1 MYTRTKL
8 GASWGLAVSAAM
20 GVWLFVLPG
29 FALAQIR
36 LDTTG
41 TTTTGNRYYKVEQVA
56 PANTGLAKLIC
67 ATPYGEK
74 GYDAIRCVRILRD
87 RTILVAGN
95 HQMSE
100 GRGTR
105 FMMGGIIIV
114 PGGGMSDGQ
123 FDRGTGFLMRLTV
136 TGDSSIT
143 AGPRV
148 DLPGSLD
155 SLKLDNTGRICV
167 QLDGSAV
174 YMIEPGA
181 SEPIK
186 YCVRQGIRD
195 FCTDSNGELVL
206 LTKDEVIR
214 YDASWRKE
222 MWKVKIP
229 CHGVNQQSYLAVC
242 GKSGVAVVV
251 GSGKAHN
258 GQSDWRGPYAQ
269 GFDREGKNIWT
280 LWDFDPRG
288 QLSKKDGGNGL
299 TAEAWGRAVR
309 MGRDGK
315 VYIQM
320 HTTDNKTVLLQ
331 DPTDVSKAISPAI
344 FAGAFESSPGKSYSS
359 HRQTA
364 ASVMFRADPLRGTIE
379 HGTWMNAWL
388 TPDKKANPLEMRD
401 VTTDEQGRTYV
412 VGWSES
418 GCPVKDPWYYDE
430 STYRGH
436 GFLGIFDKDLQMLQC
451 GYFQQTTLASV
462 DAAYGYV
469 VIGGWLLS
477 GSSSKGLNLKAHNPI
492 QKKLSDNAPE
502 AYFAIF
508 STGDHGQPEALA
520 PLAGAAAVAT
530 ADPVTPPVPAKTT
543 PAEQAAIELQIAQD
557 LLDAS
562 KFAEGMAKLD
572 YVIAR
577 YGDTPA
583 GANAKAI
590 KEALAKDAATLAAA
604 KAAAQP
610 VGSPADEKAADRL
623 LQQAENYL
631 VNGLKDL
638 ARTKLKEIVK
648 KYPKT
653 KAGQA
658 ADKILLKNFGT

>member
-1 MYTRTKL
+1 MYTRAKL
-8 GASWGLAVSAAM
+8 GVSWALSVAL
-20 GVWLFVLPG
+20 GVCLFVSPG
-29 FALAQIR
+29 PASAQIR

-41 TTTTGNRYYKVEQVA
+41 SRSTANRYYKVEPA
-56 PANTGLAKLIC
+56 PPTNTGLAKLIC

-74 GYDAIRCVRILRD
+74 GDDAIRSVRILRD

-95 HQMSE
+95 RQVSE
-100 GRGTR
+100 GRGMR
-105 FMMGGIIIV
+105 FMAGGTIIISG
-114 PGGGMSDGQ
+114 GGGMSGGEIDQG
-123 FDRGTGFLMRLTV
+123 RGFLMRLTV
-136 TGDSSIT
+136 TGDSSVK

-186 YCVRQGIRD
+186 HCVREGIRD

-206 LTKDEVIR
+206 LTKDEVVR
-214 YDASWRKE
+214 YDASWRNE

-229 CHGVNQQSYLAVC
+229 CHGVSERSYLAIC
-242 GKSGVAVVV
+242 GATGVTVVV
-251 GSGKAHN
+251 GSGTAHN
-258 GQSDWRGPYAQ
+258 GRTNWRGPYAQ
-269 GFDREGKNIWT
+269 GFDREGKNIWS

-309 MGRDGK
+309 MGHDGK
-315 VYIQM
+315 VYVQM
-320 HTTDNKTVLLQ
+320 QTTSDKTVLGR
-331 DPTDVSKAISPAI
+331 DPADVTKPIDPAV
-344 FAGAFESSPGKSYSS
+344 FAGAFESRPGKGYLS
-359 HRQTA
+359 RRRA
-364 ASVMFRADPLRGTIE
+364 MASVLFRVDPLRGTIK

-388 TPDKKANPLEMRD
+388 TPDKKANALEMRS
-401 VTTDEQGRTYV
+401 VATDEQGRTYV
-412 VGWSES
+412 VGLSGS

-436 GFLGIFDKDLQMLQC
+436 GFLAIFDKDFQMLQC

-469 VIGGWLLS
+469 VVGGWLLS
-477 GSSSKGLNLKAHNPI
+477 GSSNPGLNLKACNPI
-492 QKKLSDNAPE
+492 QSKLSDYASE
-502 AYFAIF
+502 AYLAIF
-508 STGDHGQPEALA
+508 STGDHGQPEALGPMIGSNTVAKA
-520 PLAGAAAVAT
+520 PPAA
-530 ADPVTPPVPAKTT
+530 PPVPVKAT
-543 PAEQAAIELQIAQD
+543 PAERAAIELQIARD
-557 LLDAS
+557 LLNAA
-562 KFAEGMAKLD
+562 KYGEATAKLD

-583 GANAKAI
+583 GAEAKI
-590 KEALAKDAATLAAA
+590 MKKTMAKDAATAAA
-604 KAAAQP
+604 IKAPAQAA
-610 VGSPADEKAADRL
+610 GSPEEEKAADSL
-623 LQQAENYL
+623 LQQAENFL
-631 VNGLKDL
+631 ANGLKDQ
-638 ARTKLKEIVK
+638 ARVKLQQIVK

-653 KAGQA
+653 KAGKT
-658 ADKILLKNFGT
+658 ADSMLLKNFGI